1 MRHRDILTQKIC
13 NMESQNM
20 PFEAWQLVQAKE
32 IIKWIKENCNFSI
45 NSLNTL
51 ELVEDIL
58 FDAAYN
64 KLGLKPIG
72 KCTIKELQDEL
83 KRRGGA

>member
-1 MRHRDILTQKIC
+1 
-13 NMESQNM
+13 MESQNM

-32 IIKWIKENCNFSI
+32 IIKWIRENRNFSI

-64 KLGLKPIG
+64 KLGLKPIC
-72 KCTIKELQDEL
+72 KCTIKELQDEI

>member
-1 MRHRDILTQKIC
+1 
-13 NMESQNM
+13 MESQNM

-32 IIKWIKENCNFSI
+32 IIKWIKDNYNLSI

-72 KCTIKELQDEL
+72 KCTIKELQDEI

>member
-1 MRHRDILTQKIC
+1 
-13 NMESQNM
+13 MESQNM

-32 IIKWIKENCNFSI
+32 IIKWIKDNYNLSI

-51 ELVEDIL
+51 DLVEDIL

-72 KCTIKELQDEL
+72 KCTIKELQDEI

>member
-1 MRHRDILTQKIC
+1 
-13 NMESQNM
+13 MESQNM

-72 KCTIKELQDEL
+72 KCTIQELQDEL

>member
-1 MRHRDILTQKIC
+1 
-13 NMESQNM
+13 MESQNM

-32 IIKWIKENCNFSI
+32 IIKWIKDNYNLSI

>member
-1 MRHRDILTQKIC
+1 
-13 NMESQNM
+13 MESQNM

>member
-1 MRHRDILTQKIC
+1 
-13 NMESQNM
+13 MESQNM

-32 IIKWIKENCNFSI
+32 IIKWIKENYNLSI

-58 FDAAYN
+58 FETAYN

-72 KCTIKELQDEL
+72 KCTIKELQDEI

>member
-1 MRHRDILTQKIC
+1 
-13 NMESQNM
+13 MESQNI

-32 IIKWIKENCNFSI
+32 IIKWIKENRNFSI

-72 KCTIKELQDEL
+72 KCTIKELQDEI